1 MTTAEQTGTVYLVGA
16 GPGDPELL
24 TLKAHRLLS
33 QCDALVYDSLV
44 PEEVLDLVPATCE
57 RRFVGKRRGHH
68 SVPQPSTNAVLV
80 EMAQKHSTVVRLK
93 GVIPS
98 CLAVEGKKPLTW
110 RSETFL
116 FRWCLVSPLELL
128 PLPTPEFPSPTGGR
142 GHR

>member
-80 EMAQKHSTVVRLK
+80 E
-93 GVIPS
+93 I
-98 CLAVEGKKPLTW
+98 CLLYT
-110 RSETFL
+110 S
-116 FRWCLVSPLELL
+116 
-128 PLPTPEFPSPTGGR
+128 PSPRDGLLSR
-142 GHR
+142 MPSSA